1 MATRTEKRFGEST
14 GLGTSYTQIGPDVPA
29 STTWITHINVT
40 NRTASTTAKLRLY
53 IADTS
58 WTTGEPTGGTLKVAV
73 AYDMPIAAGE
83 VIQISGVVVQ
93 TTEQVVARSDTAS
106 ALDIALSGVEVV

>member
-1 MATRTEKRFGEST
+1 MATQTVKRFGETTS
-14 GLGTSYTQIGPDVPA
+14 LGVTYTQIGPDVPA
-29 STTWITHINVT
+29 STTWNTHINIT

-58 WTTGEPTGGTLKVAV
+58 WTTGEPTGGTLKVAL

-83 VIQISGVVVQ
+83 TVQISGVVVL
-93 TTEQVVARSDTAS
+93 TTEQVVARSDTATS
-106 ALDIALSGVEVV
+106 LDIALSGVEYT